1 METGTR
7 RNTALATSEA
17 LLAVVFWG
25 ASFVAVKEALRE
37 IAPATVVWLRFA
49 IGVAVLAAAVT
60 ARRQLRL
67 PRLRDLPYF
76 ALLGLLGV
84 VVHHWL
90 QSNGLLTAQASTS
103 AWIIATIPVFA
114 ALLGWLVLRE
124 PLGRIGVLG
133 IALAA
138 AGVLLVVSRG
148 EPDTLLRS
156 NFGEPGDLLILLSA
170 PNWAIFTVLS
180 RRSLSDHPA
189 ARMMFFVMAIGWL
202 GTFVPFVAGPGFADI
217 ARLSPQGWLAVLF
230 LGLACTGLGYIFW
243 YDALEVLPVS
253 RVTVLQYLQPLV
265 AMAVA
270 IAIGQE
276 TFVPI
281 TLAGGAVIVAG
292 VWLVNR
298 RSR

>member
-1 METGTR
+1 M
-7 RNTALATSEA
+7 
-17 LLAVVFWG
+17 VFWG

-49 IGVAVLAAAVT
+49 IGIAVLAVAVAA
-60 ARRQLRL
+60 RGQFRL
-67 PRLRDLPYF
+67 PRPRDLPYF
-76 ALLGLLGV
+76 ALLGFLGV
-84 VVHHWL
+84 MLHHWL

-103 AWIIATIPVFA
+103 AWIITTIPIFA
-114 ALLGWLVLRE
+114 ALLGRLVLRE
-124 PLGRIGVLG
+124 RLGHLGVLG

-148 EPDTLLRS
+148 EPGALLRGS
-156 NFGEPGDLLILLSA
+156 FGAPGDVLILLSA
-170 PNWAIFTVLS
+170 PNWAVFTVLS
-180 RRSLSDHPA
+180 RRSLRDHPA
-189 ARMMFFVMAIGWL
+189 ARMMFFVMVLGWL
-202 GTFVPFVAGPGFADI
+202 GTFVPFLAGPGFADI
-217 ARLSPQGWLAVLF
+217 ARLTLRGWLAVLF

-243 YDALEVLPVS
+243 YDALEALPVS

-276 TFVPI
+276 AFVPI
-281 TLAGGAVIVAG
+281 TLAGGAVIIVG

-298 RSR
+298 RAH

>member
-1 METGTR
+1 M
-7 RNTALATSEA
+7 
-17 LLAVVFWG
+17 VFWG

-49 IGVAVLAAAVT
+49 IGIAVLAVAVT
-60 ARRQLRL
+60 ARGQLRL
-67 PRLRDLPYF
+67 PRPRDLPYF
-76 ALLGLLGV
+76 ALLGFLGV
-84 VVHHWL
+84 TLHHWL

-103 AWIIATIPVFA
+103 AWIVTTIPIFA

-124 PLGRIGVLG
+124 RLGRTAVLG

-148 EPDTLLRS
+148 ELGTLLHGD
-156 NFGEPGDLLILLSA
+156 FGAPGDTLILLSA
-170 PNWAIFTVLS
+170 PNWAVFTVLS
-180 RRSLSDHPA
+180 RRSLKDHPA
-189 ARMMFFVMAIGWL
+189 ARMMFFVMSLGWL
-202 GTFVPFVAGPGFADI
+202 GTFLPLLTGPGFADI
-217 ARLSPQGWLAVLF
+217 ARLTLRGWGAVLF

-243 YDALEVLPVS
+243 YDALETLPVS

-265 AMAVA
+265 AMVVA

-276 TFVPI
+276 SFVPI
-281 TLAGGAVIVAG
+281 TFAGGAVIIAG

-298 RSR
+298 RPH

>member
-1 METGTR
+1 M
-7 RNTALATSEA
+7 
-17 LLAVVFWG
+17 VFWG

-49 IGVAVLAAAVT
+49 IGIAVLAVAVT
-60 ARRQLRL
+60 ARGQFRL
-67 PRLRDLPYF
+67 PRPGDLPYF
-76 ALLGLLGV
+76 ALLGFLGV
-84 VVHHWL
+84 TLHHWL

-103 AWIIATIPVFA
+103 AWIITTIPIFA
-114 ALLGWLVLRE
+114 ALLGWLLLRE
-124 PLGRIGVLG
+124 RLGRTGVLG

-148 EPDTLLRS
+148 ELGTLLQGD
-156 NFGEPGDLLILLSA
+156 FGAPGDMLILLSA
-170 PNWAIFTVLS
+170 PNWAVFTVLS
-180 RRSLSDHPA
+180 RRSLKDHPA
-189 ARMMFFVMAIGWL
+189 ARMMFFVMALGWL
-202 GTFVPFVAGPGFADI
+202 GTFIPLFAGPGLADV
-217 ARLSPQGWLAVLF
+217 ARLTLRGWLAVLF

-243 YDALEVLPVS
+243 YDALETLPVS

-276 TFVPI
+276 SFVPI

-292 VWLVNR
+292 VWLVSR
-298 RSR
+298 RPR